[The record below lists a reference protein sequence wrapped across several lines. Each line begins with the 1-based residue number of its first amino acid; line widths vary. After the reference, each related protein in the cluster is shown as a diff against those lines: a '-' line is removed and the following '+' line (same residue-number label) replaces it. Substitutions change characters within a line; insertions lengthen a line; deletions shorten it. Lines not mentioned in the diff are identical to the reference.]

1 MQYYDNAE
9 EAFESLR
16 ISRTE
21 KFSKRKGNKTL
32 KNLLRTV
39 LKKKYE
45 DKYED
50 LLDNTIKNYEG
61 YVNDGWNNWTEE
73 KKEREIVKAKKNHSK
88 MIDARISQ
96 DLRKSHCWDRLLIN
110 TFKEGP
116 LRFTDKYVKCAETH
130 DDELVINSDCYR
142 YDWNEIEKHIELLG
156 SNNVKIRSFVK
167 FYPDRVGEGVD
178 GHWQMDPSIYLGHDN
193 DFCGLYRGKLVGF
206 ITKLL

>member
-1 MQYYDNAE
+1 M
-9 EAFESLR
+9 
-16 ISRTE
+16 
-21 KFSKRKGNKTL
+21 
-32 KNLLRTV
+32 
-39 LKKKYE
+39 
-45 DKYED
+45 
-50 LLDNTIKNYEG
+50 
-61 YVNDGWNNWTEE
+61 NDGWNNWTEE

-116 LRFTDKYVKCAETH
+116 LRFTDKYVKCAVTH
-130 DDELVINSDCYR
+130 DDELVIYSDCYW
-142 YDWNEIEKHIELLG
+142 YDWKEIEKHIELLG
-156 SNNVKIRSFVK
+156 NSNVKIRSFVK

>member
-73 KKEREIVKAKKNHSK
+73 KKER
-88 MIDARISQ
+88 
-96 DLRKSHCWDRLLIN
+96 
-110 TFKEGP
+110 
-116 LRFTDKYVKCAETH
+116 
-130 DDELVINSDCYR
+130 
-142 YDWNEIEKHIELLG
+142 
-156 SNNVKIRSFVK
+156 
-167 FYPDRVGEGVD
+167 
-178 GHWQMDPSIYLGHDN
+178 
-193 DFCGLYRGKLVGF
+193 
-206 ITKLL
+206 